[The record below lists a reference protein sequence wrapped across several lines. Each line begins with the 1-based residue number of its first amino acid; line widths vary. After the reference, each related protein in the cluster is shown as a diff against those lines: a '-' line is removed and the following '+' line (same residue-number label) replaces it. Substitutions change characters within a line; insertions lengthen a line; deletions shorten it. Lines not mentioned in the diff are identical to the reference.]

1 MEIYIFKGPQGV
13 LMSPKV
19 WKELIQLVSAG
30 HLCQPFAGQ
39 GSHRGWVPCLGYS
52 WALQQACGL
61 QDLGFS
67 LWSPDPQVA
76 SRLHLAWASSQASAP
91 LLPGPHLTAL
101 SCPSPL
107 PLSPAT
113 R

>member
-52 WALQQACGL
+52 WALQQPVAFRIWVSLCGAL
-61 QDLGFS
+61 TLR
-67 LWSPDPQVA
+67 W
-76 SRLHLAWASSQASAP
+76 
-91 LLPGPHLTAL
+91 PHGST
-101 SCPSPL
+101 
-107 PLSPAT
+107 
-113 R
+113 